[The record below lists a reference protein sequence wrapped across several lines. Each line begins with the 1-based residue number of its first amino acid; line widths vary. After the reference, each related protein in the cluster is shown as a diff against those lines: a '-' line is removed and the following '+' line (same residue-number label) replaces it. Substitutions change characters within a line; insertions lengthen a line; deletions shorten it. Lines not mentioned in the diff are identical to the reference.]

1 VDAKLEKDALLFTAQ
16 GAASALEAAMRTAD
30 DCVGLHGGSGFIR
43 DLVAE
48 KLMRDAKQLA
58 LSCPTAEQL
67 DQLAAAI
74 EIGAALDPA
83 LVLLRRRR
91 RSSPDPGHGRSR
103 HERFR
108 PLQEAAGAHEGPGLA
123 LRHRPMSLR

>member
-1 VDAKLEKDALLFTAQ
+1 MDVDSARWLLWRAAHAWDAKRKEKDALLFTAQ
-16 GAASALEAAMRTAD
+16 GVASALEAAMRTAD

-58 LSCPTAEQL
+58 LCCMTAEQL

-74 EIGAALDPA
+74 ELGAALDPA
-83 LVLLRRRR
+83 LVLPT
-91 RSSPDPGHGRSR
+91 PDTQAI
-103 HERFR
+103 FT
-108 PLQEAAGAHEGPGLA
+108 
-123 LRHRPMSLR
+123 